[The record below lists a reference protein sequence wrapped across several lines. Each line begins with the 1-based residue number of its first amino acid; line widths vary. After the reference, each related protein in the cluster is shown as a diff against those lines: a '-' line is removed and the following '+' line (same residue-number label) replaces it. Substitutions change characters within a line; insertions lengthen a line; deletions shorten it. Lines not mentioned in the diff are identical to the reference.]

1 MSFFNLLL
9 HAIALI
15 APAWGM
21 ALIFVSLTRLVL
33 WRSQW
38 RYAWGINVLAN
49 GLLGSLSL
57 LLALVMMGEDGTLL
71 AYTGLVLCNATVQWV
86 LLRR

>member
-1 MSFFNLLL
+1 MSFFNFLL

-71 AYTGLVLCNATVQWV
+71 AYTALVLCNATVQWL